1 MPLPKS
7 FTDLVNNL
15 TILPGVGEKT
25 AERYVYTLYEKDIDE
40 IKNLSDSLL
49 EFKNNIKKCRI
60 CGCLTDNDICDIC
73 SNESKDRSLICVV
86 EDSKSVFSIEK
97 TGKYNGLFHVLDG
110 LISPIE
116 GINPEDLN
124 LSSLINERINKETKE
139 IIIALNPSIE
149 GEVTSM
155 YIQKILEKKNIKVSR
170 LSYGIPAGS
179 DMEYLDPLMITKALD
194 DRKIISNS

>member
-116 GINPEDLN
+116 GINPENLN